1 MLRSSAI
8 PVGMFVGALVF
19 TTDAYPCSIIG
30 KISSVE
36 MVNAA
41 DAIVRARAV
50 EYAVSP
56 SGTLWTTGTPDSK
69 IRFQVIETIRGPA
82 PSDLILPGYLV
93 NRDDFNDHQPPYKF
107 VRPNGR
113 AGSCFANSYRSGG
126 QFVLLLKKTKSG
138 EFTVNWYALG
148 PVNEQLHSDEDP
160 WLLWVREQARQ
171 AKKVPTAEPV
181 HAGKK

>member
-1 MLRSSAI
+1 MLPYGAM
-8 PVGMFVGALVF
+8 PVWMFVATMVF
-19 TTDAYPCSIIG
+19 TVRAYPCSIVG

-50 EYAVSP
+50 EYAVFP
-56 SGTLWTTGTPDSK
+56 KGALWTTGTPDSK
-69 IRFQVIETIRGPA
+69 IRFQVIETIRGPV

-93 NRDDFNDHQPPYKF
+93 DRDDFNDHQPPYKF

-126 QFVLLLKKTKSG
+126 QFLLFLKKTKVRRVYRELVRVGTCQRATSFGRGSLAAMGSG
-138 EFTVNWYALG
+138 TSTS
-148 PVNEQLHSDEDP
+148 NEKD
-160 WLLWVREQARQ
+160 RRRR
-171 AKKVPTAEPV
+171 T
-181 HAGKK
+181 